1 MMVSGYKD
9 RWVFI
14 LGLLDATH
22 IMDQL
27 LETRKKVVEKG
38 IQMLSTNL
46 TVGTWGNIS
55 CRVPGEDYIAITPTG
70 MSYNTLVPEDIVV
83 LDLRGNTISG
93 TRKPSIEVPLHLA
106 IYNAREDVQA
116 IVHTHSAYATAM
128 AVARREIPGAV
139 EDLVQIV
146 GGNVR
151 VNEYALPGTE
161 QLGINTVKAM
171 EGRNAVLL
179 ANHGMLGAG
188 RNLEEAFRVCQ
199 VVEKSAQVTLLAQ
212 LMGGVVELSQDDID
226 RMRNNFL
233 QGYGQEKEKDVS

>member
-1 MMVSGYKD
+1 
-9 RWVFI
+9 
-14 LGLLDATH
+14 
-22 IMDQL
+22 MDQL

-38 IQMLSTNL
+38 IEMLSTNL

-70 MSYNTLVPEDIVV
+70 MSYDTLVPEDIVV
-83 LDLRGNTISG
+83 LDLRGNIICG

-106 IYNAREDVQA
+106 IYTAREDVQA

-212 LMGGVVELSQDDID
+212 LMGGVVALSQDDID
-226 RMRNNFL
+226 GMRNYYL
-233 QGYGQEKEKDVS
+233 QGYGQEKAKAKAKAKDIF

>member
-1 MMVSGYKD
+1 MNQNQ
-9 RWVFI
+9 I
-14 LGLLDATH
+14 
-22 IMDQL
+22 
-27 LETRKKVVEKG
+27 LETCQKVVEKG
-38 IQMLSTNL
+38 IEMLATSL

-55 CRVPGEDYIAITPTG
+55 CRVPGENYIAITPTG
-70 MSYNTLVPEDIVV
+70 MCYDSLVPEDIVV
-83 LDLRGNTISG
+83 LDLSGKIING
-93 TRKPSIEVPLHLA
+93 TRKPSVEVPLHLA
-106 IYNAREDVQA
+106 IYNAREDVKA

-128 AVARREIPGAV
+128 AVARKQIPGSV

-188 RNLEEAFRVCQ
+188 RDLDEAFRVCQ

-212 LMGGVVELSQDDID
+212 LMGGVMELSQGDING
-226 RMRNNFL
+226 MRSYYL
-233 QGYGQEKEKDVS
+233 EGYGQDKDK

>member
-1 MMVSGYKD
+1 
-9 RWVFI
+9 
-14 LGLLDATH
+14 
-22 IMDQL
+22 MDQL
-27 LETRKKVVEKG
+27 LETRKRVIEKG
-38 IQMLSTNL
+38 IEMLSTNL

-70 MSYNTLVPEDIVV
+70 MSYDKLVPEDIVI
-83 LDLRGNTISG
+83 LDLSGNTIRG
-93 TRKPSIEVPLHLA
+93 TRKPSVEVPLHLA

-151 VNEYALPGTE
+151 VNEYALPGTQE
-161 QLGINTVKAM
+161 LGINTVKAV

-179 ANHGMLGAG
+179 ANHGMLGTG

-199 VVEKSAQVTLLAQ
+199 VVEKSAQITLLAQ
-212 LMGGVVELSQDDID
+212 LMGGIVELSQDDID
-226 RMRNNFL
+226 GMRSFYL
-233 QGYGQEKEKDVS
+233 QGYGQVKGKM

>member
-1 MMVSGYKD
+1 
-9 RWVFI
+9 
-14 LGLLDATH
+14 
-22 IMDQL
+22 MDQL

-38 IQMLSTNL
+38 IEMLSTNL

-55 CRVPGEDYIAITPTG
+55 SRVPGEDYIAITPTG
-70 MSYNTLVPEDIVV
+70 MRYDTLVPEDIVV

-128 AVARREIPGAV
+128 AVARREIPGSV

-199 VVEKSAQVTLLAQ
+199 VVEKSAQVTILAQ
-212 LMGGVVELSQDDID
+212 LMGGVVELTQDDING
-226 RMRNNFL
+226 MRNFYL
-233 QGYGQEKEKDVS
+233 QGYGQKKEKDVS

>member
-1 MMVSGYKD
+1 
-9 RWVFI
+9 
-14 LGLLDATH
+14 
-22 IMDQL
+22 MDQHQL

-38 IQMLSTNL
+38 IEMLSTNL

-55 CRVPGEDYIAITPTG
+55 CRVPGEDCIAITPTG

-83 LDLRGNTISG
+83 LDLRGNIING
-93 TRKPSIEVPLHLA
+93 KRKPSIEVPLHLA
-106 IYNAREDVQA
+106 IYNAREDVKA

-128 AVARREIPGAV
+128 AVARKEIPGAV

-171 EGRNAVLL
+171 EGRHAVLL
-179 ANHGMLGAG
+179 ANHGMLGSG
-188 RNLEEAFRVCQ
+188 RDLEEAFKVCQ
-199 VVEKSAQVTLLAQ
+199 VVEKSAQITLLAQ
-212 LMGGVVELSQDDID
+212 AVGGVVELSQDDID
-226 RMRNNFL
+226 GMRKFYL
-233 QGYGQEKEKDVS
+233 QGYGQETEKDV

>member
-1 MMVSGYKD
+1 ME
-9 RWVFI
+9 
-14 LGLLDATH
+14 LLDAIH

-38 IQMLSTNL
+38 IEMLATNL
-46 TVGTWGNIS
+46 TVGTWGNLS

-70 MSYNTLVPEDIVV
+70 MSYDTLVPEDIVV
-83 LDLRGNTISG
+83 LDLRGNTVSG

-128 AVARREIPGAV
+128 AVARREISGAV

-179 ANHGMLGAG
+179 ANHGMLGVG

-212 LMGGVVELSQDDID
+212 LMGGVVELSQEDID
-226 RMRNNFL
+226 GMRNFYL
-233 QGYGQEKEKDVS
+233 QGYGQDNDKEKDVS

>member
-1 MMVSGYKD
+1 
-9 RWVFI
+9 
-14 LGLLDATH
+14 
-22 IMDQL
+22 MDQL

-38 IQMLSTNL
+38 IEMLATNL

-70 MSYNTLVPEDIVV
+70 MSYDTLVPEDIVV

-93 TRKPSIEVPLHLA
+93 TRKPSVEVPLHLA
-106 IYNAREDVQA
+106 IYKAREDVQA

-161 QLGINTVKAM
+161 QLGLNAVKAM

-179 ANHGMLGAG
+179 ANHGMLGVG

-226 RMRNNFL
+226 GMRNYYL
-233 QGYGQEKEKDVS
+233 QGYGQIAVNS

>member
-1 MMVSGYKD
+1 MSL
-9 RWVFI
+9 F
-14 LGLLDATH
+14 
-22 IMDQL
+22 
-27 LETRKKVVEKG
+27 LETRKKLVETG
-38 IQMLSTNL
+38 IKMLSTNL

-55 CRVPGEDYIAITPTG
+55 CRVPGKDYIAITPTG
-70 MSYNTLVPEDIVV
+70 MSYDLLVPEDIVV
-83 LDLRGNTISG
+83 LNLEGNAISG
-93 TRKPSIEVPLHLA
+93 TRKPSVEVPLHLA
-106 IYNAREDVQA
+106 IYRARQDLQA

-151 VNEYALPGTE
+151 VNDYALPGTE

-171 EGRNAVLL
+171 EGRSAVLL

-188 RNLEEAFRVCQ
+188 RTLEEAFRVCQ

-212 LMGGVVELSQDDID
+212 LMGGVIELPQEDID
-226 RMRNNFL
+226 GMRSYYL
-233 QGYGQEKEKDVS
+233 QGYGQDKVI

>member
-1 MMVSGYKD
+1 
-9 RWVFI
+9 
-14 LGLLDATH
+14 
-22 IMDQL
+22 MDQL
-27 LETRKKVVEKG
+27 LIIRKRIVKKG
-38 IQMLSTNL
+38 LEMLAANL

-55 CRVPGEDYIAITPTG
+55 CRVPGEDYIAITPSG
-70 MSYNTLVPEDIVV
+70 MSYDSLVPEDIVIV
-83 LDLRGNTISG
+83 DISGNTVNG

-106 IYNAREDVQA
+106 IYNAREDIQA

-151 VNEYALPGTE
+151 VNEYALPGTAL
-161 QLGINTVKAM
+161 LGINTVKAM

-188 RNLEEAFRVCQ
+188 RSLEEAFRVCQ
-199 VVEKSAQVTLLAQ
+199 VVEKSAQVTIMAQ
-212 LMGGVVELSQDDID
+212 LMGGVIELSQEDID
-226 RMRNNFL
+226 GMRNSYL
-233 QGYGQEKEKDVS
+233 QGYGQVTPTSASTI

>member
-1 MMVSGYKD
+1 
-9 RWVFI
+9 
-14 LGLLDATH
+14 
-22 IMDQL
+22 MDHL
-27 LETRKKVVEKG
+27 LETRNRVVETGRK
-38 IQMLSTNL
+38 MLSTNL

-55 CRVPGEDYIAITPTG
+55 CRVPGTDYIAITPSG
-70 MSYNTLVPEDIVV
+70 MSYDLLVPEDIVV
-83 LDLRGNTISG
+83 LEMEGEIVSG
-93 TRKPSIEVPLHLA
+93 TRKPSVEVPLHLA
-106 IYNAREDVQA
+106 IYAARADIQA

-128 AVARREIPGAV
+128 AVARKEIPGSV

-151 VNEYALPGTE
+151 VNEYALPGTK

-212 LMGGVVELSQDDID
+212 LMGGVVELSQEDIHG
-226 RMRNNFL
+226 MRSYYL
-233 QGYGQEKEKDVS
+233 QGYGQDQDNGQDG

>member
-1 MMVSGYKD
+1 
-9 RWVFI
+9 
-14 LGLLDATH
+14 
-22 IMDQL
+22 MDQL

-38 IQMLSTNL
+38 IEMLATNL

-70 MSYNTLVPEDIVV
+70 MSYDTLVPEDIVV
-83 LDLRGNTISG
+83 LDLNGKTISG
-93 TRKPSIEVPLHLA
+93 TRKPSVEVPLHLA
-106 IYNAREDVQA
+106 IYKAREDVQA

-161 QLGINTVKAM
+161 QLGLNAVKAM

-226 RMRNNFL
+226 GMRNYYL
-233 QGYGQEKEKDVS
+233 QGYGQDQEKDVF

>member
-1 MMVSGYKD
+1 
-9 RWVFI
+9 
-14 LGLLDATH
+14 
-22 IMDQL
+22 MDQR
-27 LETRKKVVEKG
+27 LESRKNVVQKG
-38 IQMLSTNL
+38 IEMLSTNL

-55 CRVPGEDYIAITPTG
+55 CRVPGEDSIAITPTG
-70 MSYNTLVPEDIVV
+70 MSYDRLVPEDIVI
-83 LDLRGNTISG
+83 LDLSGNLISG

-188 RNLEEAFRVCQ
+188 RDLEEAFKVCQ
-199 VVEKSAQVTLLAQ
+199 VVEKSAQITLLAQ

-226 RMRNNFL
+226 GMRNFYL
-233 QGYGQEKEKDVS
+233 DAYGQR

>member
-1 MMVSGYKD
+1 
-9 RWVFI
+9 
-14 LGLLDATH
+14 
-22 IMDQL
+22 MDQL
-27 LETRKKVVEKG
+27 LKTRQQVVEKG
-38 IQMLSTNL
+38 IEMLSTSL

-70 MSYNTLVPEDIVV
+70 MSYDTLEPDDIVV

-161 QLGINTVKAM
+161 QLGINTLKAM
-171 EGRNAVLL
+171 AGRNAVLL

-188 RNLEEAFRVCQ
+188 RDLDEAFRVCQ
-199 VVEKSAQVTLLAQ
+199 VVEKSAQIALLAQ
-212 LMGGVVELSQDDID
+212 LMGGVVELSQGEID
-226 RMRNNFL
+226 GMRNFYL
-233 QGYGQEKEKDVS
+233 QGYGQDISQGINKKE

>member
-1 MMVSGYKD
+1 
-9 RWVFI
+9 
-14 LGLLDATH
+14 
-22 IMDQL
+22 MDQL
-27 LETRKKVVEKG
+27 LETCKKVVEKG
-38 IQMLSTNL
+38 IEILATNL

-70 MSYNTLVPEDIVV
+70 MSYDNLVPEDIVV
-83 LDLRGNTISG
+83 LDLKGNTVSG
-93 TRKPSIEVPLHLA
+93 TRKPSIEVPMHLA
-106 IYNAREDVQA
+106 IYNAREDVKA

-151 VNEYALPGTE
+151 VNEYAMPGTE

-188 RNLEEAFRVCQ
+188 RDLEEAFRVCQ
-199 VVEKSAQVTLLAQ
+199 VVEKSAHIVLLAQ
-212 LMGGVVELSQDDID
+212 LTGGVVELSQNDID
-226 RMRNNFL
+226 GMRNFYL
-233 QGYGQEKEKDVS
+233 HGYGQDRKKDV

>member
-1 MMVSGYKD
+1 
-9 RWVFI
+9 
-14 LGLLDATH
+14 
-22 IMDQL
+22 MDQL
-27 LETRKKVVEKG
+27 LETRKKVVDKG
-38 IQMLSTNL
+38 IEMLSTNL

-55 CRVPGEDYIAITPTG
+55 CRVPGESYIAITPTG
-70 MSYNTLVPEDIVV
+70 MSYDTLVPEDIVV

-106 IYNAREDVQA
+106 IYNARKDIQA
-116 IVHTHSAYATAM
+116 IVHTHSAYATAI

-188 RNLEEAFRVCQ
+188 RDLEEALRVCQ
-199 VVEKSAQVTLLAQ
+199 VVEKSAQITFLAQ

-226 RMRNNFL
+226 GMRNFYLNA
-233 QGYGQEKEKDVS
+233 YGQR